1 VKFIKLK
8 LKNFKP
14 YFASGE
20 PQEIEFFDKNN
31 EGRNIT
37 LNIGQNGFGKTSIS
51 ESILWC
57 LFGENKY
64 PNWEE
69 FVNTLS
75 IDVAKEMKKEK
86 DIEMTVE
93 LITEMDGDIYKI
105 LRIGNFNIDEG
116 RKEDKLYV
124 TCNGEPEKEPEK
136 FITEKF
142 AVVELMEYFIFDADD
157 VLKKF
162 EKNQEKEIRDNINK
176 LVGVERLDKMI
187 DTLESVIKIYEKKI
201 LDIQS
206 EIKSDAS
213 EKKTILW
220 NDKKKKGIAVE
231 EYEHRIKVNKGK
243 IRKLFLKSKPSPEE
257 NRIYSLLKNREELE
271 SKIDNLNEKYTIEG
285 IASNLDLKLLEPI
298 MDEVIRSVSRETSSK
313 EEFDNS
319 SELIKTTLG
328 INYKGI
334 MFNNKGNNK
343 LIKKSANIDSKE
355 LDDTDTLNLKE
366 EGGNKSD
373 FIRTLNKYSDLLQTE
388 KEKFDRIYEKH
399 KELKG
404 TLLKIKNEINQIGET
419 TRTKDIK
426 EKINEYKKMKK
437 QNEEYDKEKV
447 KIQEKI
453 KENDE
458 EIKELEKEIEIN
470 EDQKKDIEKIRK
482 RKKITENLLD
492 ISRESRKSYLDQLI
506 NFVNKKASQFLRN
519 TVKENYRF
527 NSLEINTD
535 YQFKLKQKN
544 GEELNQ
550 NQINKGTLTI
560 SMLSFF
566 IGLSNY
572 IGKKI
577 PYVIDNPMIRLDPGH
592 DKRLIEQLA
601 DSKDQIILHLIP
613 GKEYTDYNYKWMRPK
628 INIQNWIY
636 RNEWEERDDLI
647 STIERKKR
655 SELIEFDIDEF

>member
-20 PQEIEFFDKNN
+20 PQEIEFFEKNN

-75 IDVAKEMKKEK
+75 IDVAKEMKGEK
-86 DIEMTVE
+86 DVVMTVE

-105 LRIGNFNIDEG
+105 LRKGHFNIDDG
-116 RKEDKLYV
+116 GKEDKLYV

-176 LVGVERLDKMI
+176 LVGVENLDKMI

-201 LDIQS
+201 HDIQS
-206 EIKSDAS
+206 EIKTDAS
-213 EKKTILW
+213 EKRTMLW
-220 NDKKKKGIAVE
+220 NDKKKKEKAIE

-243 IRKLFLKSKPSPEE
+243 IRKLFSKSKPNPEE
-257 NRIYSLLKNREELE
+257 NRIYSLLKKREELE
-271 SKIDNLNEKYTIEG
+271 SEIDNLNEKYTIEG

-298 MDEVIRSVSRETSSK
+298 MNEVMGYVSKETSSK
-313 EEFDNS
+313 EEFDS
-319 SELIKTTLG
+319 SSDLIKTTLG
-328 INYKGI
+328 VGYKGI
-334 MFNNKGNNK
+334 MFSDEGNKK
-343 LIKKSANIDSKE
+343 LIKKSANIDSTD
-355 LDDTDTLNLKE
+355 LDDADKLDLKE
-366 EGGNKSD
+366 EGWNKSD

-388 KEKFDRIYEKH
+388 KEKFDSLYEKH
-399 KELKG
+399 KKLKE
-404 TLLKIKNEINQIGET
+404 TLLSIRNKINQIGET
-419 TRTKDIK
+419 TRTQNIKDR
-426 EKINEYKKMKK
+426 INKYKKMIK
-437 QNEEYDKEKV
+437 QNEEYEEERV

-453 KENDE
+453 KENVE
-458 EIKELEKEIEIN
+458 KIKKLDKEIELN
-470 EDQKKDIEKIRK
+470 SDQKKEIEKIRK
-482 RKKITENLLD
+482 RKKIAENLLD
-492 ISRESRKSYLDQLI
+492 ISKESRKSYLDQLI
-506 NFVNKKASQFLRN
+506 NFVNEKASQFLRN
-519 TVKENYRF
+519 TIKENYRF

-535 YQFKLKQKN
+535 YQFRLKRKN
-544 GEELNQ
+544 GRVLKQ

-572 IGKKI
+572 IGKEI
-577 PYVIDNPMIRLDPGH
+577 PYIIDNPMIRLDPGH

-601 DSKDQIILHLIP
+601 DSKDQVILHLIP
-613 GKEYTDYNYKWMRPK
+613 GKEYTDYNYKWMKPK

-647 STIERKKR
+647 STVDRKKR